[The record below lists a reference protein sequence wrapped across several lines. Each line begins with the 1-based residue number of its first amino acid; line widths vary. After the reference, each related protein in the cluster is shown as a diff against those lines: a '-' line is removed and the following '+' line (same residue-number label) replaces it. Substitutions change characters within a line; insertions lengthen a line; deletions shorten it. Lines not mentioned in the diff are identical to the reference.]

1 MAGDMEVSDAD
12 FLLSS
17 YDYEL
22 PPERIAQAP
31 AERRDASKL
40 LVLDRETGAVRHRRF
55 DDIADCLA
63 PGDLLVVNDTRVAP
77 ARLLGRKES
86 GGRIELLVLQP
97 YLDAETIAREG
108 VLCLTRASK
117 PVRTGSVVDL
127 GKGFRAKVIARE
139 AGGRARVQF
148 LSDAPLLDILAE
160 IGRVPL
166 PPYIRREEDEP
177 VVEDAASYQTV
188 YARAPGAVAAPT
200 AGLHFS
206 EAVFDALRSHGVE
219 IASVTLHV
227 GYGTFSPIREEDIR
241 QHRMHSEYAEI
252 SPEAAGRIEAARSA
266 GRRIVAVGTT
276 SVRILEWVV
285 SRLGKIDAFA
295 GPCDHYIYPGCRF
308 GVVGAMVTN
317 FHLPKSSLLFL
328 VSAFA
333 GREAILAAYREA
345 IREGYRF
352 FSYGDAML
360 IL

>member
-1 MAGDMEVSDAD
+1 METRDAD
-12 FLLSS
+12 FLLNS
-17 YDYEL
+17 YDYDL
-22 PPERIAQAP
+22 PPEQIAQTP
-31 AERRDASKL
+31 AERRDASRL
-40 LVLDRETGAVRHRRF
+40 LVLDRATGAVRHRRF
-55 DDIADCLA
+55 DDLADCLS

-117 PVRTGSVVDL
+117 PVRKGSIVDL
-127 GKGFRAKVIARE
+127 GKGFRVEVVSRE
-139 AGGRARVQF
+139 SEGRARVRF

-160 IGRVPL
+160 IGKVPL

-177 VVEDAASYQTV
+177 AAEDAASYQTV

-206 EAVFDALRSHGVE
+206 RAVFDALRSHGVE

-252 SPEAAGRIEAARSA
+252 SPEAAECIEAARRS
-266 GRRIVAVGTT
+266 GRRIAAVGTT
-276 SVRILEWVV
+276 SVRILEWVAC
-285 SRLGKIDAFA
+285 RLGKIESFA
-295 GPCDHYIYPGCRF
+295 GPCDHYIYPGYRF

-317 FHLPKSSLLFL
+317 FHLPKSSLLLL

-345 IREGYRF
+345 IRERYRF

-360 IL
+360 ML